1 MTREE
6 AIALAKS
13 GFWKDLSA
21 LEIALF
27 QLTAE
32 KLCMPFEV
40 FHRAVERVLGRGVY
54 THEFAHPY
62 ALIAEL
68 LGEAKR
74 PSFDEILAKLPA
86 SAKTILVKAP

>member
-1 MTREE
+1 LG
-6 AIALAKS
+6 IANSAFASFSNRWKS
-13 GFWKDLSA
+13 
-21 LEIALF
+21 
-27 QLTAE
+27 
-32 KLCMPFEV
+32 
-40 FHRAVERVLGRGVY
+40 ERVLGRGVY